1 MPWAGLGVLGNGVTW
16 TLMPTSAGVMEH
28 ELGHNYGLNH
38 GKTSKG
44 ERAGED
50 FNTPQWSGMSRIS
63 GGGSVYWQEERSRF
77 NDNGHF
83 GMGPKHW
90 FGWIEDDHVVR
101 MHPTTSGCPTA
112 FQLFQASST
121 ASTGQTWCRA
131 PRPLLISAFVSSM
144 RQRRQVKSI
153 WSIFTTA
160 APTPGHVRGCLCNTA
175 SVSFMQASTAAPR
188 TRATTGM
195 LVAIRRRWM
204 IGKVTTLRLCCE

>member
-101 MHPTTSGCPTA
+101 MHPTTSGCPTCISTFSGKLNSFDRPDVVPGSTSTPYFGIRIEYETA
-112 FQLFQASST
+112 KAGEEHLVYIYYRSSYARSRKGVSLQYCIRKFHASLNSGATHTCYDWDAGGDTST
-121 ASTGQTWCRA
+121 MDDW
-131 PRPLLISAFVSSM
+131 
-144 RQRRQVKSI
+144 
-153 WSIFTTA
+153 
-160 APTPGHVRGCLCNTA
+160 
-175 SVSFMQASTAAPR
+175 
-188 TRATTGM
+188 
-195 LVAIRRRWM
+195 
-204 IGKVTTLRLCCE
+204 